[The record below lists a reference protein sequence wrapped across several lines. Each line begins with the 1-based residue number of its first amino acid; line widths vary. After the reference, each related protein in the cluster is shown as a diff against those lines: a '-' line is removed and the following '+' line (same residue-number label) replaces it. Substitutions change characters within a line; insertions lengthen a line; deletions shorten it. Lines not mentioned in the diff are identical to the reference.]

1 METKIVYLLDF
12 LKQIDENII
21 DESHIELYEDFLSGK
36 NNFKNLSQ
44 ILKSDYKTALKYSYN
59 LLSDSLIKDDEIK
72 LNEDL
77 SNDYNTPIYNLDD
90 SFKILIHVTMA
101 ERLYHKFTKFMVYKD
116 FSSLSLISDGNL
128 KTFRNP
134 KKNIILGFNKINPDK
149 IKLVYENDA
158 YTSDDGKSNIITPI
172 YTPDSLVKSTKH
184 YNEILYKNDDLLP
197 DYVVAYN
204 KIYKG
209 DIDTSIM
216 YDVPIVLVKR

>member
-1 METKIVYLLDF
+1 METKIVYLLNF
-12 LKQIDENII
+12 LKQIDDEII
-21 DESHIELYEDFLSGK
+21 DKNHIKLYEDFLSD
-36 NNFKNLSQ
+36 NSYFENLPI
-44 ILKSDYKTALKYSYN
+44 ILENDYKIALKYSYD
-59 LLSDSLIKDDEIK
+59 LLSNSLVKDDEIK

-77 SNDYNTPIYNLDD
+77 SNDHNIPIYDLDN
-90 SFKILIHVTMA
+90 SFKLLIHVTVA
-101 ERLYHKFTKFMVYKD
+101 ERLYHKFTKFKVYKD

-128 KTFRNP
+128 RTFRNP

-158 YTSDDGKSNIITPI
+158 YTTDDGKSKITTPI
-172 YTPDSLVKSTKH
+172 YTPNGLIKNTKH
-184 YNEILYKNDDLLP
+184 YNEILYGNDDLVP
-197 DYVVAYN
+197 NYVVAYN